1 MRLTAYRRPVVRAAA
16 RLIRL
21 ISLCGVLTA
30 VSVVPG
36 SRLAADEADEADDAQ
51 TKRDVEAFEAA
62 YSLSDDDVL
71 ARMVP
76 PFMPERLVYY
86 RAQHAGQAQAI
97 PSGPDTMFFRWTNNK
112 LQSWGMT
119 FSNGKGIDVRTMLRM
134 FAGIYPQEIEGDR
147 QLLDLQISGD
157 FVLRADEPR
166 AEVVEA
172 IEAILRDEPKFPA
185 RLRLRDVK
193 RQVYVLRG
201 DYKFTPLPDYAD
213 SVQIYGEKLVPNSG
227 AGGGAGDIDEFA
239 KWVGMWIGHPVV
251 CEVDNAPA
259 GISWRYHMPSPSTQQ
274 ERAAAKDPRSVL
286 QNLQG
291 QTGLAFAEE
300 EIELPMLFVERDE

>member
-1 MRLTAYRRPVVRAAA
+1 MRFLPYRRPVVSAAA

-21 ISLCGVLTA
+21 IALCGVLTA
-30 VSVVPG
+30 FAVVARSG
-36 SRLAADEADEADDAQ
+36 LTADDADDAQ
-51 TKRDVEAFEAA
+51 SKRDVETFEAA
-62 YSLSDDDVL
+62 YALSDDEVL
-71 ARMVP
+71 LRIVP
-76 PFMPERLVYY
+76 PFMSERLVYY
-86 RAQHAGQAQAI
+86 RAKHAGQAQAI
-97 PSGPDTMFFRWTNNK
+97 PEGPDTMFFRWTNNNK

-119 FSNGKGIDVRTMLRM
+119 FGNGKGIDARTMLRM
-134 FAGIYPQEIEGDR
+134 FAGIYPQEIDGD
-147 QLLDLQISGD
+147 QELLDLKISGD

-166 AEVVEA
+166 AEIVEA
-172 IEAILRDEPKFPA
+172 IEAILRAEPTFPA

-201 DYKFTPLPDYAD
+201 DYKLTPLPDYAD

-239 KWVGMWIGHPVV
+239 KWVGMWIGRPVV

-259 GISWRYHMPSPSTQQ
+259 SLMWRYHMPSPSTQQ

-286 QNLQG
+286 QNLKD
-291 QTGLAFAEE
+291 QTGLSFAEE